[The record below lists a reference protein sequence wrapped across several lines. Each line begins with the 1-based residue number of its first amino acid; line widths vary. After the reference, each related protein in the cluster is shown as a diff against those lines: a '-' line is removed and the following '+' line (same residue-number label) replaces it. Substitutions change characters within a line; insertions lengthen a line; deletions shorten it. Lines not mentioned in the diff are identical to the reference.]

1 MCSGLGTFGNNSI
14 RPGTQ
19 VIEDEKVLFSRPAV
33 FPFSFFDA
41 KKKRSVLRR

>member
-1 MCSGLGTFGNNSI
+1 MCSGLGTLGKNSI
-14 RPGTQ
+14 APGTQ
-19 VIEDEKVLFSRPAV
+19 VIEEEKVLFSRHAV